1 MVLKFPDGL
10 FKRADADQPG
20 CVDNRIL
27 HCLQSELQKHGL
39 EGVSKPVILN
49 CVCVVSDNRCAA
61 VHAMGKSRVHVVV
74 QASFMLFNVIYV
86 FVF

>member
-49 CVCVVSDNRCAA
+49 CVSYLTIAVLYTLWESHVAFVVT
-61 VHAMGKSRVHVVV
+61 VV
-74 QASFMLFNVIYV
+74 QAKSILCCLT
-86 FVF
+86 